1 MVRWKKLSLTIIAFL
16 ASIFLIMVIAAYHY
30 NIIDGDYDKLTITKM
45 DKTVAIITN
54 KAAIEE
60 IIDRINDSP
69 RRFLRKTGFTYD
81 YLPYGFL
88 IFENEEEKV
97 EHAFYLFKGN
107 IVIGYWDIDTK
118 FEFAK
123 DLE

>member
-1 MVRWKKLSLTIIAFL
+1 MARWKRISLSIFAFL
-16 ASIFLIMVIAAYHY
+16 ASISMIIVIAAYTY
-30 NIIDGDYDKLTITKM
+30 NIIEEDYDKLTITKM
-45 DKTVAIITN
+45 DKTIAVITN
-54 KAAIEE
+54 QNEIEK

-69 RRFLRKTGFTYD
+69 RKFLRKTGFTYD

-88 IFENEEEKV
+88 IFENEKEKV

-107 IVIGYWDIDTK
+107 TVIGYWDIDTK

-123 DLE
+123 ELE